1 MFYLQ
6 LSPEEGQKQREQKE
20 QKEWVKLKLEQYL
33 KQNITKRVENTQ
45 TLIARILITN
55 PNSFPFPPPFSW
67 PPTGQ

>member
-33 KQNITKRVENTQ
+33 KQNVTKRVENTQ
-45 TLIARILITN
+45 TLIARILITVIS
-55 PNSFPFPPPFSW
+55 SFPFPPPFSW
-67 PPTGQ
+67 SPTGQ